1 MYVKNVLY
9 VHQKI
14 ILLECYCFVCTKKI
28 SLNIYILQHLSLF
41 SLYWWQ
47 WFQWN
52 LFYLVYLVD
61 VWLFMTYD
69 NNPAWTVDFF
79 FINIAITSYD
89 YHANVQRIK
98 KWLWKSLLSCIVLIS
113 INVNAIFY
121 YTRSFRNH
129 CNMPICCLNITYQCR
144 KHLWCLI
151 YLYK

>member
-1 MYVKNVLY
+1 MLY
-9 VHQKI
+9 FLYIRIVCKECFVCSSENNFTWM
-14 ILLECYCFVCTKKI
+14 LLFYVCTKKI

-41 SLYWWQ
+41 SLYWWK

-69 NNPAWTVDFF
+69 NNPAWTIDFF
-79 FINIAITSYD
+79 FINIAITSYH

-113 INVNAIFY
+113 INVNAIFLLHTILQKSLQY
-121 YTRSFRNH
+121 AD
-129 CNMPICCLNITYQCR
+129 LLL
-144 KHLWCLI
+144 KH
-151 YLYK
+151 YLSM